1 MSPMKPPLFLMA
13 AFSLFALARAGAVG
27 AAPPD
32 TAAEAARRAF
42 LEAYPVFAN
51 PRCVN
56 CHPRG
61 DQPLQGDSG
70 SPHAQRV
77 KRGPAG
83 LGQYAVKCLACHQ
96 TQNLTGAHMPPGAP
110 NWHLP
115 PPGMRMV
122 FEGLKPGE
130 LCRQLKDPARNGGKD
145 LRQIV
150 LHVTQDPLV
159 GWGWDP
165 GEGRTAVPLARA
177 VFAARVKAWADQGA
191 ACPP

>member
-1 MSPMKPPLFLMA
+1 MKPPLFLMA
-13 AFSLFALARAGAVG
+13 ALSLFALAPAGGGAVG
-27 AAPPD
+27 AAAPPA
-32 TAAEAARRAF
+32 AAEASRRAF
-42 LEAYPVFAN
+42 LEAYPVFAH

-56 CHPRG
+56 CHPGG

-83 LGQYAVKCLACHQ
+83 LGQYAVKCAACHQ
-96 TQNLTGAHMPPGAP
+96 TQNLAGAHMPPGAP

-145 LRQIV
+145 LGQIV

-165 GEGRTAVPLARA
+165 GEGRTPVPLARA
-177 VFAARVKAWADQGA
+177 AFAARVKAWADQGA